1 MTVCFKRSL
10 LALAVFSQFNV
21 LADEAM
27 NEDIEKI
34 TVTAN
39 RLGKANT
46 EQALSIGSVSSEVIE
61 KDNAQHLSESLQTI
75 SGVLINQLSGGQ
87 GHNAAIRMPINYGG

>member
-27 NEDIEKI
+27 NEDIEKL
-34 TVTAN
+34 
-39 RLGKANT
+39 RLQQIA
-46 EQALSIGSVSSEVIE
+46 
-61 KDNAQHLSESLQTI
+61 
-75 SGVLINQLSGGQ
+75 
-87 GHNAAIRMPINYGG
+87 